1 MSKIKKKDIGIF
13 IVLLCFSLFIFAGYL
28 KGRFAAD
35 TFNIINIGY
44 KDYAI
49 NYSLL
54 DGRVFMAIIGLIAYK
69 INIPIITYTTVLAI
83 LAIIVTCINVII
95 LKNTVLSYKKIDK
108 KWPNIFLIIVCYYTI
123 FNFAYFENMYF
134 AECFVMALSILFYIL
149 AAKEMILNS
158 KMSYLKGIMYLFL
171 GLTSYQGTISAFF
184 IFTILFSMLDNKCYK
199 EICLKF
205 LKAIILFFIGFVL
218 NNMCI
223 IVTEKVFNLEQTRGL
238 NVSSIFK
245 NINFI
250 INKFIIV
257 LINTAHLFPKYLYIM
272 FVVTIIYFVL
282 NKIIKQ
288 NKQKYDKSNQIIII
302 EQILLIILGI
312 GFAFIPSIINLT
324 GFWSARMRFS
334 IGAIVGLLFIH
345 LIVKTDI
352 LEVNMK
358 VDKILIGIFIVYSV
372 INSANYIHLIY
383 LNREVDRLDE
393 KIVYKIDN
401 YIKEY
406 EEKENIKV
414 KKICTVECY
423 GSNKAY
429 YKEMNCD
436 YVGTA
441 VSSVRT
447 EWAVQGIIQYY
458 TNREFEEEDLT
469 EEMLERYEEEVDKQK
484 DYLCI
489 DDTLYVSVYMY

>member
-13 IVLLCFSLFIFAGYL
+13 IVLLCFSLFIFADYL

-184 IFTILFSMLDNKCYK
+184 IFV
-199 EICLKF
+199 KF
-205 LKAIILFFIGFVL
+205 WFL
-218 NNMCI
+218 
-223 IVTEKVFNLEQTRGL
+223 QT
-238 NVSSIFK
+238 F
-245 NINFI
+245 
-250 INKFIIV
+250 
-257 LINTAHLFPKYLYIM
+257 
-272 FVVTIIYFVL
+272 
-282 NKIIKQ
+282 
-288 NKQKYDKSNQIIII
+288 
-302 EQILLIILGI
+302 
-312 GFAFIPSIINLT
+312 
-324 GFWSARMRFS
+324 
-334 IGAIVGLLFIH
+334 
-345 LIVKTDI
+345 
-352 LEVNMK
+352 
-358 VDKILIGIFIVYSV
+358 
-372 INSANYIHLIY
+372 
-383 LNREVDRLDE
+383 
-393 KIVYKIDN
+393 
-401 YIKEY
+401 
-406 EEKENIKV
+406 
-414 KKICTVECY
+414 
-423 GSNKAY
+423 
-429 YKEMNCD
+429 
-436 YVGTA
+436 
-441 VSSVRT
+441 
-447 EWAVQGIIQYY
+447 
-458 TNREFEEEDLT
+458 
-469 EEMLERYEEEVDKQK
+469 
-484 DYLCI
+484 
-489 DDTLYVSVYMY
+489 